1 MREEHDRPADP
12 VTNRADVLLRLRSGF
27 EGFRRQGARRLG
39 LFGSFARDEAQPG
52 SDVDLLVEFEPG
64 AKSFRSFMRTA
75 FLLEELLG
83 REVELVTPESL
94 SPHMRDGI
102 VRSAVY
108 VEP

>member
-1 MREEHDRPADP
+1 M
-12 VTNRADVLLRLRSGF
+12 
-27 EGFRRQGARRLG
+27 
-39 LFGSFARDEAQPG
+39 
-52 SDVDLLVEFEPG
+52 EFEPG

-102 VRSAVY
+102 VRSAVLCRAMTCSFTFWKRSSFLQRSSEGLE
-108 VEP
+108 EPAFLRDEVLKTGVRSQP